1 MRKLQDAADCVDV
14 KMLRMASGA
23 GHDGMAIEQAG
34 IPMAML
40 FVANQNGSH
49 NPHEDMQMD
58 DFLMATDV
66 LREMIEHFDD

>member
-1 MRKLQDAADCVDV
+1 MQKLQAAADRINV

-23 GHDGMAIEQAG
+23 GHDGMAINQAG

-49 NPHEDMQMD
+49 NPHEDMKMD
-58 DFLMATDV
+58 DFLMAADV
-66 LREMIEHFDD
+66 LREMIEKFD